1 MNQLLQPNQ
10 NELTIQWKYFLVFFL
25 LLLTNFASLSVFIV
39 QIPPLRFLRQPSVVL
54 ALFYVLHYFPV
65 RPIKKG
71 FKVAVY
77 LYFLF
82 CIYLV
87 FNTISSINPINTA
100 SYAAW
105 MLGLYVFIYQFLV
118 VRNDLKFRNILFLFT
133 ASSASVGSLFIAV
146 SYIGGYVFGLDD
158 FFDERFNYTLMRM
171 TTEFSG
177 IFGSNNSFGM
187 LTFLTSINFLFL
199 YELNKGKRFAY
210 LLLAGS
216 AFLSVLLFFIGNRAS
231 MACGVAYWMLY
242 FVWIYRSAAGSL
254 LLVIGLVLGFVV
266 FQESIVQKLRLEQF
280 EGGNVL
286 GNRSE
291 LIEEALAVVDEMSFF
306 GVGYH
311 NQRLSRK
318 YFELVGQDEKEY
330 NFHNTYLAVFT
341 ELGYAGLIWIPGIV
355 LFFLVKWS
363 DHKKNKEDHRM
374 IRMMKSLLLVMLL
387 FYLPVEDSVNS
398 PGSPTFITFW
408 MLVFILGIGLS
419 EKPEIVA
426 IETNEEKNSLP
437 YLPV

>member
-1 MNQLLQPNQ
+1 MKQQPVSNQA
-10 NELTIQWKYFLVFFL
+10 ELTIQWKYFLVFFL
-25 LLLTNFASLSVFIV
+25 LLLTNFASLSVFKV

-54 ALFYVLHYFPV
+54 ALLFILHYFPV
-65 RPIKKG
+65 RPVKKG

-77 LYFLF
+77 LYFFF

-87 FNTISSINPINTA
+87 FNTISSINPTNTV

-118 VRNDLKFRNILFLFT
+118 VRNDLKFRDILYQFS
-133 ASSASVGSLFIAV
+133 ASSAAVGTLFIAV
-146 SYIGGYVFGLDD
+146 SYIGGYVFGFDD

-171 TTEFSG
+171 TTEFSV

-187 LTFLTSINFLFL
+187 LTFLTSINLLFL
-199 YELNKGKRFAY
+199 YELHKGKRYAY
-210 LLLAGS
+210 VLLAGS

-242 FVWIYRSAAGSL
+242 FVWIYRSVAGSL
-254 LLVIGLVLGFVV
+254 LLLTGMVIGFGV

-286 GNRSE
+286 GNRSD
-291 LIEEALAVVDEMSFF
+291 LIEEALVVVDEMSFF

-318 YFELVGQDEKEY
+318 YFELVGQDDKEY

-355 LFFLVKWS
+355 LFFLIKWS
-363 DHKKNKEDHRM
+363 DYKKNKEDHRL
-374 IRMMKSLLLVMLL
+374 IRMMKSLLLVMLI

-408 MLVFILGIGLS
+408 MQVIILGIGLS
-419 EKPEIVA
+419 EKPETLA
-426 IETNEEKNSLP
+426 IENNEEKNSLSH
-437 YLPV
+437 LPV